1 MGHLGVCFVGR
12 MLVAWWWG
20 GYGDVSDL
28 LKCKDGGHGAEDKGG
43 KVEVHAEDS
52 SDLRPFFLT
61 YLHETINS
69 KPTTTRLWTTAVRS
83 ACMDKSVAASVMMPH
98 VSAPNVGVLVVVV
111 STPIQ
116 YK

>member
-28 LKCKDGGHGAEDKGG
+28 LKCNDGGHGAEDKGG

-69 KPTTTRLWTTAVRS
+69 KPTRNTTVDDCCSERLYGQI
-83 ACMDKSVAASVMMPH
+83 CCC
-98 VSAPNVGVLVVVV
+98 L
-111 STPIQ
+111 
-116 YK
+116 